1 MNVNDFSEPGHDPER
16 RQLLAAA
23 VLPGLERL
31 LTPLS
36 KKSDSYTE
44 WFDAIHLDDA
54 SRCRQLLQRGF
65 DPNTIEPERFDTGL
79 ILSVRK
85 KAWKVFGLLLS
96 AKGVQ
101 LNARSRNGDTA
112 LMIAAFNGETMA
124 AARLIEKGAEINR
137 PGWTALHYA
146 AASGSLPIVRN
157 LLEHSA
163 YIDAESPN
171 KTTPLMMAA
180 RAGHEKVVNLLL
192 EEGADVLLKNELGLD
207 AVDFAKSQDRSAIV
221 RTLERW
227 QIRASASPRK
237 ESGVQEPA
245 SDSFVVDEGNDESN
259 NENNNE
265 NNEASLNTSQ
275 EPDGSPDPRNDA
287 VENQR

>member
-1 MNVNDFSEPGHDPER
+1 MNIDDLREPGHNPER

-36 KKSDSYTE
+36 KKPDSYTE

-101 LNARSRNGDTA
+101 LDARSRNGDTA
-112 LMIAAFNGETMA
+112 LMIAAFNGEAAA
-124 AARLIEKGAEINR
+124 AARLIDKGAEINR

-146 AASGSLPIVRN
+146 AASGNLPIVRN
-157 LLEHSA
+157 LLDHSA

-180 RAGHEKVVNLLL
+180 RAGHEKVVILLL
-192 EEGADVLLKNELGLD
+192 EEGADVMMKNELGLD
-207 AVDFAKSQDRSAIV
+207 AIDFAKSQERTAIV
-221 RTLERW
+221 RILAAW
-227 QIRASASPRK
+227 QARASTSPRK
-237 ESGVQEPA
+237 EPGAGNA
-245 SDSFVVDEGNDESN
+245 SFID
-259 NENNNE
+259 ENNDKNDDE
-265 NNEASLNTSQ
+265 NNEAQLNASEEQGEPHVQ
-275 EPDGSPDPRNDA
+275 EDGS
-287 VENQR
+287 VGNQR

>member
-1 MNVNDFSEPGHDPER
+1 MNIDDLRQPGHNPER

-36 KKSDSYTE
+36 KKPDSYTE
-44 WFDAIHLDDA
+44 WFDAIHLDDP

-101 LNARSRNGDTA
+101 LDARSRNGDTA
-112 LMIAAFNGETMA
+112 LMIAAFNGEAAA
-124 AARLIEKGAEINR
+124 AARLIDKGAEINR

-146 AASGSLPIVRN
+146 AVSGNLPIVRN
-157 LLEHSA
+157 LLDHSA

-180 RAGHEKVVNLLL
+180 RAGHEKVVILLL
-192 EEGADVLLKNELGLD
+192 EEGADVMMKNELGLD
-207 AVDFAKSQDRSAIV
+207 AIDFAKSQERTAIV
-221 RTLERW
+221 RILAAW
-227 QIRASASPRK
+227 QARASTSPRK
-237 ESGVQEPA
+237 EPGAGNA
-245 SDSFVVDEGNDESN
+245 SLID
-259 NENNNE
+259 ENNDKNDDE
-265 NNEASLNTSQ
+265 NNEAQLNASEEQ
-275 EPDGSPDPRNDA
+275 GEPRAQADGGA
-287 VENQR
+287 ENQR